1 MLMAIMM
8 TMIMQAKTRRTNAE
22 SKSRR
27 AAGWW
32 LAASRDMVWGD
43 RRREKTGGWTVSR
56 CFVMIRTWGPE
67 AETEYYR
74 VLKGN
79 VREIMSW
86 AG

>member
-1 MLMAIMM
+1 
-8 TMIMQAKTRRTNAE
+8 
-22 SKSRR
+22 
-27 AAGWW
+27 
-32 LAASRDMVWGD
+32 
-43 RRREKTGGWTVSR
+43 
-56 CFVMIRTWGPE
+56 MIRTWGPE

>member
-1 MLMAIMM
+1 ML
-8 TMIMQAKTRRTNAE
+8 
-22 SKSRR
+22 
-27 AAGWW
+27 
-32 LAASRDMVWGD
+32 
-43 RRREKTGGWTVSR
+43 R